1 MFHLDIFIILNLIS
15 NRSFIDYVTGCKV
28 AICFPIREEIYFPL
42 PCSRQAVG
50 PIQSPMQQLLGTF
63 VEEETDHSSLSSAK
77 LKMHEFAL
85 VFPYALMACGMVF
98 NITQGHGST
107 HITFCKLLLVTI
119 SESVL
124 LKYYTE
130 NVVKNT
136 TGT

>member
-1 MFHLDIFIILNLIS
+1 
-15 NRSFIDYVTGCKV
+15 
-28 AICFPIREEIYFPL
+28 
-42 PCSRQAVG
+42 
-50 PIQSPMQQLLGTF
+50 MQQLLGTF